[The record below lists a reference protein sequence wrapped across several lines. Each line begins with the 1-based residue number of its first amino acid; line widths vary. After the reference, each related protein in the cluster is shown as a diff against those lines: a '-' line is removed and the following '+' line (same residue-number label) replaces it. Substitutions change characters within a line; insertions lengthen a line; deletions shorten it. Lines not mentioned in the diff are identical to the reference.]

1 MAGLTPHRRL
11 ANSWDYAETQIK
23 NYIFLTLKISE
34 KRHCEIDQS
43 DEDTIEDLI
52 CRYAIEYYN
61 IVIKWSTAFF
71 DRCLCHLDNLN
82 ILISHCVFSSS
93 EIVLQNSAEMY
104 SAADY
109 VEMLI
114 IFGECGRNA
123 REAARIFSGR
133 FPDRPSPDYKTILRV
148 RARSQETGKV
158 LPNRNEIGGGA
169 RTART
174 LANEEAILNIV
185 EEDGTRSIR
194 EIAQEVDISSRSVH
208 RVLNENRLHPFH
220 YTRVQHLEPEDYPA
234 RRNVCVWLLNK
245 AAEDENFISRI
256 LFSDE
261 SSFGRQGCFNHRN
274 LHVWSYD
281 NPRGTYPH
289 AFQRRFSVNLWS
301 GLVGDSVVSQDCKK

>member
-1 MAGLTPHRRL
+1 
-11 ANSWDYAETQIK
+11 
-23 NYIFLTLKISE
+23 
-34 KRHCEIDQS
+34 
-43 DEDTIEDLI
+43 
-52 CRYAIEYYN
+52 
-61 IVIKWSTAFF
+61 
-71 DRCLCHLDNLN
+71 
-82 ILISHCVFSSS
+82 
-93 EIVLQNSAEMY
+93 VLQNSAEMY

-123 REAARIFSGR
+123 REAARIFSDR
-133 FPDRPSPDYKTILRV
+133 FPDRPSPDHKTILRV
-148 RARSQETGKV
+148 LARAQETRKV
-158 LPNRNEIGGGA
+158 LPNRNEIAGGA

-185 EEDGTRSIR
+185 EEDGTKSIR

-208 RVLNENRLHPFH
+208 RVLNQNRLHPFY
-220 YTRVQHLEPEDYPA
+220 YTRVQRLEPEDYPA

-281 NPRGTYPH
+281 NPRATYPR

>member
-1 MAGLTPHRRL
+1 
-11 ANSWDYAETQIK
+11 
-23 NYIFLTLKISE
+23 
-34 KRHCEIDQS
+34 
-43 DEDTIEDLI
+43 
-52 CRYAIEYYN
+52 
-61 IVIKWSTAFF
+61 
-71 DRCLCHLDNLN
+71 
-82 ILISHCVFSSS
+82 
-93 EIVLQNSAEMY
+93 MY

-123 REAARIFSGR
+123 REAARIFSDG
-133 FPDRPSPDYKTILRV
+133 FPDRPSPDHKTILRV
-148 RARSQETGKV
+148 LARAQETGKV

-208 RVLNENRLHPFH
+208 RVLNENILHPFH
-220 YTRVQHLEPEDYPA
+220 YTRVQHLEPADYPA

-245 AAEDENFISRI
+245 AAEDENCISRI

-261 SSFGRQGCFNHRN
+261 SSFGRQGCFNYRN

-281 NPRGTYPH
+281 NPRTTYPR

-301 GLVGDSVVSQDCKK
+301 GLVEDSVVSQDCKK

>member
-1 MAGLTPHRRL
+1 
-11 ANSWDYAETQIK
+11 
-23 NYIFLTLKISE
+23 
-34 KRHCEIDQS
+34 
-43 DEDTIEDLI
+43 
-52 CRYAIEYYN
+52 
-61 IVIKWSTAFF
+61 
-71 DRCLCHLDNLN
+71 
-82 ILISHCVFSSS
+82 
-93 EIVLQNSAEMY
+93 MY

-114 IFGECGRNA
+114 IFGEYGRNA
-123 REAARIFSGR
+123 REAARIFSDR
-133 FPDRPSPDYKTILRV
+133 FSDRPSPDHKTILRV
-148 RARSQETGKV
+148 LARAQETGKV
-158 LPNRNEIGGGA
+158 LPNRNGIGGGA
-169 RTART
+169 RTTRT

-234 RRNVCVWLLNK
+234 RRNFCVWLLNT

-281 NPRGTYPH
+281 NPRATYSR
-289 AFQRRFSVNLWS
+289 AFQRRFSVNWWS